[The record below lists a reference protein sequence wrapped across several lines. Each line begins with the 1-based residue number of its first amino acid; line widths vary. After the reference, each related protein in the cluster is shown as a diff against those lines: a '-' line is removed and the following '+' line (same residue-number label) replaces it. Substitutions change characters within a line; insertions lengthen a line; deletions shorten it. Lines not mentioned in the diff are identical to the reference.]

1 MVITYPPSKG
11 PITIS
16 LPQLEPYTGN
26 HAVPWN
32 YGIEATT
39 GEKIEPEVAEIKE
52 FLRIIKNSEFCVVE
66 QLNKMPAQ
74 ISILGLL
81 IASEAHRNALLK
93 ILNEAHVAS
102 TLKI

>member
-1 MVITYPPSKG
+1 MVITYPPSKE
-11 PITIS
+11 PIIFS
-16 LPQLEPYTGN
+16 LPQLEPYMGN
-26 HAVPWN
+26 HVVPWN

-39 GEKIEPEVAEIKE
+39 GKKIELKVAKIKE
-52 FLRIIKNSEFCVVE
+52 FLRSRTMNFMVE

-81 IASEAHRNALLK
+81 IASEAHRNVFLK

>member
-1 MVITYPPSKG
+1 M
-11 PITIS
+11 
-16 LPQLEPYTGN
+16 
-26 HAVPWN
+26 
-32 YGIEATT
+32 
-39 GEKIEPEVAEIKE
+39 AEIKE

-102 TLKI
+102 TLKIYKIWWDRPQRLSLLLRTNFLQKE